1 LQECAGAKGLALES
15 FWAQLVGTVGGRDR
29 VSKFFWI
36 GIEVG
41 TPDVDVDFSQLL
53 VLRMRRVN

>member
-1 LQECAGAKGLALES
+1 VEEALCCCPRFRGLVLTFTS
-15 FWAQLVGTVGGRDR
+15 DRTCNKLFW
-29 VSKFFWI
+29 F

-53 VLRMRRVN
+53 VLRL